1 MTNEQKAELLEAI
14 KSYASWHGMFRLELE
29 KENGEHELLKRIR
42 DEKFEELNKLI
53 NNL

>member
-29 KENGEHELLKRIR
+29 KDKGDYELIKRIA
-42 DEKFEELNKLI
+42 DEKFDELTKLI